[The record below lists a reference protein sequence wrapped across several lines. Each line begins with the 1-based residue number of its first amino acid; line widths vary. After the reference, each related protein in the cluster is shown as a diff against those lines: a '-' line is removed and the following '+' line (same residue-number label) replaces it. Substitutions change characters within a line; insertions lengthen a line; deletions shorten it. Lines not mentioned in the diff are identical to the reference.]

1 MSSKSKAVFKKHR
14 KLGKIYDAET
24 GLVIKSQTEKLV
36 IGRIVDDEFLEL
48 DEDTVKIAE
57 ENGYKIDPS
66 LIEDGDNE
74 QSSEADGA
82 EEEPKPKSKTEERK
96 VSAAQS
102 EPKVEPKVE
111 SKGKA
116 KPPAQ
121 TGSDLPALL
130 KKFASDFEKALEKSE
145 QESSKRVVELE
156 AVLASTKKEL
166 EETKKKLKGVLAA
179 MQNDL
184 L

>member
-48 DEDTVKIAE
+48 DEEAVKIAE

-66 LIEDGDNE
+66 LVEDGDNE
-74 QSSEADGA
+74 QSSEPDAHD
-82 EEEPKPKSKTEERK
+82 EEPKSKPNSKTDERK
-96 VSAAQS
+96 PSASSS
-102 EPKVEPKVE
+102 ETKTDA
-111 SKGKA
+111 KA
-116 KPPAQ
+116 KTKTAADS
-121 TGSDLPALL
+121 GSDLPALL
-130 KKFASDFEKALEKSE
+130 KKFTSDFEKALEKSE
-145 QESSKRVVELE
+145 QETCNRIQELE
-156 AVLASTKKEL
+156 ASLASTKKEL

-184 L
+184 

>member
-48 DEDTVKIAE
+48 DEETVKIAE

-66 LIEDGDNE
+66 LIEDGDNND
-74 QSSEADGA
+74 QSSEAEVS
-82 EEEPKPKSKTEERK
+82 EEAPKSKTEERK
-96 VSAAQS
+96 VSAAKS
-102 EPKVEPKVE
+102 ETKVET
-111 SKGKA
+111 KGKA
-116 KPPAQ
+116 
-121 TGSDLPALL
+121 GGDLPSLL
-130 KKFASDFEKALEKSE
+130 KKFTSDFEKALEKSE
-145 QESSKRVVELE
+145 RESSKRIEELE
-156 AVLASTKKEL
+156 ATLASTKKEL

-184 L
+184 